1 MKKYLNMTTNLH
13 LKCACIFS
21 NLPVPFSPLQF
32 LFSSRVLRNVPFGNP
47 SKLLE
52 DEEHQMCTVYE
63 SLSRSARVVLIVLLN
78 DERLENIEDFRIK
91 ERKYI
96 NRVRACLNA
105 AEKCNVFYK
114 ADTTLTSFLQPA
126 SPHD

>member
-1 MKKYLNMTTNLH
+1 MTTNSH

-63 SLSRSARVVLIVLLN
+63 SLSGSARVVLIVLLN

-96 NRVRACLNA
+96 NRVRSCLNA
-105 AEKCNVFYK
+105 AEKCSVFYK
-114 ADTTLTSFLQPA
+114 ADTTFTSFLQPA